1 MALVRYE
8 PWNLLD
14 RLQRE
19 FNLQN
24 LLDPYVREVEGEDN
38 SNVVTSHWRP
48 AVDIKEEEDRFV
60 IYADLPGVD
69 PEDIEITMEQGVL
82 TLKGER
88 SEETTKER
96 EGYKRVERV
105 NGSFYRRFSLPDI
118 ADAERIEAK
127 GKMACWRSLCPSKR
141 RRNQKGLP
149 SRVKLNSK
157 NKAGIARLFS
167 GLLLIRQLN

>member
-88 SEETTKER
+88 SEETTKKR

-127 GKMACWRSLCPSKR
+127 GKNGVLEITLPKQEKAKPKR
-141 RRNQKGLP
+141 IT
-149 SRVKLNSK
+149 VKS
-157 NKAGIARLFS
+157 
-167 GLLLIRQLN
+167 

>member
-24 LLDPYVREVEGEDN
+24 LLDPYAREVEGEDN

-88 SEETTKER
+88 SEETTKEH

-105 NGSFYRRFSLPDI
+105 SGNFYRRFSLPDT
-118 ADAERIEAK
+118 ADAERIEAE
-127 GKMACWRSLCPSKR
+127 GKNGVLEITLPKQEKAQPRKITVRS
-141 RRNQKGLP
+141 
-149 SRVKLNSK
+149 
-157 NKAGIARLFS
+157 
-167 GLLLIRQLN
+167 

>member
-1 MALVRYE
+1 MTLVRYE

-14 RLQRE
+14 RLQKE

-24 LLDPYVREVEGEDN
+24 ILEPYEREIVGDD
-38 SNVVTSHWRP
+38 SSDVVTSRWRP

-69 PEDIEITMEQGVL
+69 PKNIEITMEQGVL

-88 SEETTKER
+88 SEETKEER

-105 NGSFYRRFSLPDI
+105 SGSFYRRFSLPDT
-118 ADAERIEAK
+118 ADAERIEAE
-127 GKMACWRSLCPSKR
+127 GKNGVLEIT
-141 RRNQKGLP
+141 LP
-149 SRVKLNSK
+149 KQEKAQPRKITVKS
-157 NKAGIARLFS
+157 
-167 GLLLIRQLN
+167 